1 MSRESMEFDVVI
13 VGAGPAGLAAAIR
26 LKQRAAEARAEL
38 SVCVVEKGSEVGAH
52 LLSGAVLDPRAL
64 SELLPDWKDA
74 GAPLNTPAT
83 RDRFVLLTRRHAI
96 PLPTPPQMRNEGNYI
111 ISLGNLARWLAGRA
125 EEMGVE
131 IFPGFAAAEVLY
143 DEQGAV
149 AGVATGDLGLD
160 KDGTPGPNHQ
170 PGVELRAR
178 QTLFGEGCRGS
189 LTKDLFARFGLGA
202 GCEPQTYGLGIK
214 ELWEV
219 DPARHRLGEVMHTVG
234 WPLDHATYGGSFLY
248 HLEDNQVAVGFVVGL
263 DYTNPYLSP
272 FEEMQRFKTHPAIR
286 GVFEGGRRVAFGARA
301 LTEGGY
307 QSVPKLSFPGG
318 ALIGCGAG
326 FMNVPRIKGIHNAM
340 KSGMVAAES
349 VFDLL
354 HPGAATSSASAASPE
369 AAAPAAAPST
379 AATPATDGAREAR
392 DYRSRLDASWLMKE
406 LRAVRNIRPGFHLGL
421 LPGLVHAAVDT
432 YLLRGQA
439 PWTLGHRK
447 DHESLTP
454 TARARPITYPKP
466 DGKLTF
472 DRLSSV
478 FVSNTNHEENQP
490 CHLKLAEPSRAIDV
504 NHAVYG
510 APETRYCP
518 AAVYEIV
525 ESNGPK
531 LVINA
536 QNCVHCKTCDIK
548 DPTQNITWVP
558 PEGGGGPNYP
568 NM

>member
-1 MSRESMEFDVVI
+1 MEFDVVI

-26 LKQRAAEARAEL
+26 LRQRAAEAGAAL

-64 SELLPDWKDA
+64 AELLPDWKEA
-74 GAPLNTPAT
+74 GAPLKTPAT
-83 RDRFVLLTRRHAI
+83 RDRFVLLTRRYAV
-96 PLPTPPQMRNEGNYI
+96 PLPTPPQMRNDGNYI
-111 ISLGNLARWLAGRA
+111 ISLGNLARWLAARA

-143 DEQGAV
+143 DDAGAV
-149 AGVATGDLGLD
+149 AGIATGDLGLNR
-160 KDGTPGPNHQ
+160 DGTPGPSHQ

-189 LTKDLFARFGLGA
+189 LTKELFARFGLDA
-202 GCEPQTYGLGIK
+202 ECEPQTYGLGVK

-219 DPARHRLGEVMHTVG
+219 DPARHRPGEVMHTVG
-234 WPLDHATYGGSFLY
+234 WPLDHGTYGGSFLY

-286 GVFEGGRRVAFGARA
+286 GIFEGGRRISYGARA

-307 QSVPKLSFPGG
+307 QAVPRLSFPGG

-354 HPGAATSSASAASPE
+354 HPGASA
-369 AAAPAAAPST
+369 AAAPAG
-379 AATPATDGAREAR
+379 TPPEAR

-406 LRAVRNIRPGFHLGL
+406 LRAVRNIRPGFHRGL
-421 LPGLVHAAVDT
+421 LPGLAYAAIDT
-432 YLLRGQA
+432 YVLRGRA

-454 TARARPITYPKP
+454 MARSRPIDYPKP

-478 FVSNTNHEENQP
+478 FVSNTNHAENQP
-490 CHLKLAEPSRAIDV
+490 CHLKLADPARAIDV

-525 ESNGPK
+525 ENNGPK

>member
-1 MSRESMEFDVVI
+1 MSRESMEFDVVV

-26 LKQRAAEARAEL
+26 LRQRAAETGAEL

-64 SELLPDWKDA
+64 TELLPDWREA

-96 PLPTPPQMRNEGNYI
+96 PLPTPPQMRNHGNFI

-131 IFPGFAAAEVLY
+131 IYPGFAAAEVLY
-143 DEQGAV
+143 DDTGAV
-149 AGVATGDLGLD
+149 AGVATGDLGLN

-189 LTKDLFARFGLGA
+189 LTKELFARFGLGA
-202 GCEPQTYGLGIK
+202 ECEPQTYGIGIK

-219 DPARHRLGEVMHTVG
+219 DPARHRPGEVMHTIG
-234 WPLDHATYGGSFLY
+234 WPLDHGTYGGSFLY

-263 DYTNPYLSP
+263 DYKNPYLSP

-286 GVFEGGRRVAFGARA
+286 GVFEGGRRIAYGSRA

-307 QSVPKLSFPGG
+307 QSIPKLSFPGG

-340 KSGMVAAES
+340 KSGMIAAEC

-354 HPGAATSSASAASPE
+354 TAAASASASAAPPSASAASASASAASPSS
-369 AAAPAAAPST
+369 AASK
-379 AATPATDGAREAR
+379 EAR
-392 DYRSRLDASWLMKE
+392 DYRSRLDATWLMKE

-421 LPGLVHAAVDT
+421 LPGLAYAAIDT
-432 YLLRGQA
+432 YVLRGRA

-447 DHESLTP
+447 DHETLTP
-454 TARARPITYPKP
+454 TARSRPITYPKP

-478 FVSNTNHEENQP
+478 FVSNTNHGENQP
-490 CHLKLAEPSRAIDV
+490 CHLKLADPARAIDV